1 MLGLTMEWP
10 LLSSLEDQ
18 ERREFLALGRRRS
31 FGRNEIVCHAG
42 DPADS
47 VHLVTSGRLS
57 VHVSLPS
64 GDAAMVNVLTP
75 GSYFGELALLR
86 AEAHRTATIRALEA
100 SETISINA
108 TAFEKLRRDRPSV
121 ERVVSVLLADRVD
134 ELSQHLLEV
143 MYVGFDRRLNRR
155 LLDLS
160 TTYGDASGPIVIPL
174 TQTQLAE
181 LTGGTRP
188 TVNQAL
194 QRLSEQGIVSL
205 ARGRVQVHDVERLR
219 AKCGF

>member
-1 MLGLTMEWP
+1 MDWP
-10 LLSSLEDQ
+10 LLSSLADQ

-31 FGRNEIVCHAG
+31 FGRNEVVCHAG

-57 VHVSLPS
+57 VHVSLAS

-75 GSYFGELALLR
+75 GGYFGELALLR
-86 AEAHRTATIRALEA
+86 AEAHRTATIRALEP
-100 SETISINA
+100 SDTISINA
-108 TAFEKLRRDRPSV
+108 SAFHKLCRERPGV

-134 ELSQHLLEV
+134 ELSQHLLEM

-155 LLDLS
+155 LLELS
-160 TTYGDASGPIVIPL
+160 TTYANGSGPIVIPF

-188 TVNQAL
+188 TVNQSL
-194 QRLSEQGIVSL
+194 QRLAEQGIVSV
-205 ARGRVQVHDVERLR
+205 ARGRVEVLDVPRLR
-219 AKCGF
+219 SKCGF

>member
-1 MLGLTMEWP
+1 MDWP
-10 LLSSLEDQ
+10 LLSSLQDQ

-47 VHLVTSGRLS
+47 VHLVTSGRLA
-57 VHVSLPS
+57 VHVSLAS

-75 GSYFGELALLR
+75 GGYFGEMALLR
-86 AEAHRTATIRALEA
+86 AEAHRTATIRALEQ
-100 SETISINA
+100 SETISI
-108 TAFEKLRRDRPSV
+108 TAGAFHKLCRDRPGV

-134 ELSQHLLEV
+134 ELSHQVLEV

-155 LLDLS
+155 LLQLS
-160 TTYGDASGPIVIPL
+160 TTYANGTGPILIPF

-188 TVNQAL
+188 TVNQSL
-194 QRLSEQGIVSL
+194 QRLAEQGIVSV
-205 ARGRVQVHDVERLR
+205 ARGRVEVLDVDRLR
-219 AKCGF
+219 TKCGF

>member
-1 MLGLTMEWP
+1 MDWP
-10 LLSSLEDQ
+10 LLTSLEEQ

-47 VHLVTSGRLS
+47 VHLVTSGRLA
-57 VHVSLPS
+57 VHVSLAS
-64 GDAAMVNVLTP
+64 GDAAMVNVLAP
-75 GSYFGELALLR
+75 GGYFGELALLR
-86 AEAHRTATIRALEA
+86 AEAHRTATIRALEP
-100 SETISINA
+100 SETISISA
-108 TAFEKLRRDRPSV
+108 TAFHKLCRDRPGV

-155 LLDLS
+155 LLELS
-160 TTYGDASGPIVIPL
+160 STYANGAGSGAGPIVIPF

-205 ARGRVQVHDVERLR
+205 ARGRVEVLDVDRLR
-219 AKCGF
+219 SKCGF